1 MHYLIGCIVFQ
12 AHVVAA
18 FEQSLASM
26 TSRLQ
31 SLTMTA
37 EMKVNVHLQ
46 IVDRKSNRTNSL

>member
-1 MHYLIGCIVFQ
+1 MYYYDLK

-37 EMKVNVHLQ
+37 EQKVSKNNYSHW
-46 IVDRKSNRTNSL
+46 